1 MSIFVGSTVWRI
13 FEKGDRGNYWV
24 VKEKDDCL
32 LVTASPFG
40 GTGEYWFDIT
50 QFTLVKTNTLKQPKK
65 SGVSLKKGCSLVP
78 AFNRN
83 LRFLI
88 TK

>member
-1 MSIFVGSTVWRI
+1 MLIFVGSTVWRI

-40 GTGEYWFDIT
+40 GAVNTDL
-50 QFTLVKTNTLKQPKK
+50 TLHGLRLLKQI
-65 SGVSLKKGCSLVP
+65 
-78 AFNRN
+78 R
-83 LRFLI
+83 
-88 TK
+88 